1 MTGSRPQP
9 RFTTRRSVFL
19 SAIIVGG
26 FIVLAEGTARVAGVR
41 DVTRPAIIARSM
53 DIDVDF
59 PFMRPDP
66 ALLWAPRPGFAGSF
80 LDRPVRIN
88 RLGLRGPELQRPKP
102 RGRRRIGCFGDSI
115 TFGYGVG
122 DAETYPAQLDAKLR
136 PAGTEVVNA
145 GVTGYSSHQ
154 VAVRLRDVAEAAELD
169 VALFLVGWNDQT
181 RRPFDDRTYARR
193 ARASRALEGVAAN
206 LHLYRALRNL
216 YVRAVSR
223 APDAGEGTERVPLE
237 HYRENLRA
245 IVADC
250 RARGIASAFI
260 AFPRRRRPGEPP
272 VTSPH
277 EDVLRMVA
285 REERVPLLDIGAL
298 DARAAPSNEELFID
312 TLHLSVAGH
321 AYLAQR
327 LAGQLQGAN
336 VLSSERANPRR
347 SE

>member
-1 MTGSRPQP
+1 MTGSRAQP
-9 RFTTRRSVFL
+9 RFTTRRSVLL

-26 FIVLAEGTARVAGVR
+26 FIVIAEGAARVIGVR

-66 ALLWAPRPGFAGSF
+66 SLLWAPRPGFAGSF

-88 RLGLRGPELQRPKP
+88 SLGLRGPELQRPKP

-122 DAETYPAQLDAKLR
+122 DAETYPAQLDARLR
-136 PAGTEVVNA
+136 PGGAEVVNA

-154 VAVRLRDVAEAAELD
+154 VALRLRDVAEAAELD

-181 RRPFDDRTYARR
+181 RRPVDDRAYARR

-223 APDAGEGTERVPLE
+223 PAPGETTERVPRD
-237 HYRENLRA
+237 HYRENLRT
-245 IVADC
+245 IVAEC
-250 RARGIASAFI
+250 RARGIAPAFL
-260 AFPRRRRPGEPP
+260 AFPRRRLHGEAP
-272 VTSPH
+272 VTSGH
-277 EDVLRMVA
+277 EDVLREVA
-285 REERVPLLDIGAL
+285 RERGVPVLDIGAL
-298 DARAAPSNEELFID
+298 DARAVDANGELFID
-312 TLHLSVAGH
+312 SLHFSPAGH
-321 AYLAQR
+321 AYLAER
-327 LAGQLQGAN
+327 IAAQLPEMAA
-336 VLSSERANPRR
+336 ERN
-347 SE
+347 